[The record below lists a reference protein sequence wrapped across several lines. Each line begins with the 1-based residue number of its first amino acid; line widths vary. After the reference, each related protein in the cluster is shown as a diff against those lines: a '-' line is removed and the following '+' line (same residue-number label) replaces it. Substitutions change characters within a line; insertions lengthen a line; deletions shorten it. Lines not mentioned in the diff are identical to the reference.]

1 MSTKKGPATP
11 RGAQSPLTGALPST
25 PSWMAPL
32 SRELEHV
39 ISQRNMLTCRTKRR
53 VLEDLSATAAAGEDA
68 TMETL
73 RARAVAEVLQSERSY
88 LRHLEI
94 VREYFMM
101 PLKVGYTVDLLTA
114 TYSLLHRFNPLN
126 QRIINRKLG

>member
-1 MSTKKGPATP
+1 MLTKKGPATP

-101 PLKVGYTVDLLTA
+101 PLKVILVVYDP
-114 TYSLLHRFNPLN
+114 TYNSLLRHSNQLN
-126 QRIINRKLG
+126 QRMMSRD